1 MDLGLAGKKVAILS
15 ASRGLGFAIAKAFAE
30 EGARVALCSH
40 NKEHITQAAKLI
52 PGSIPLFYNLE
63 EEGGGKNYIEE
74 VIRIFGGI
82 DIVVTNTPGPKSGLF
97 SELSLL
103 DWENTFHTLWRSV
116 LESIYAA
123 LPHMKQQKWGRILMS
138 TSTAAKQPIPNLTL
152 SNAFRT
158 GLLGLAKTIS
168 GEVAADGITVNC
180 LLPGYTKTEHLM
192 ELGLSNQ
199 QLKETIPAKRFG
211 TPEEYAALA
220 VFMGSIHAG
229 YITGRAIAIDGG
241 LILGI

>member
-1 MDLGLAGKKVAILS
+1 MVAI
-15 ASRGLGFAIAKAFAE
+15 
-30 EGARVALCSH
+30 CSH
-40 NKEHITQAAKLI
+40 NREHITQSAKLI
-52 PGSIPLFYNLE
+52 RGSTSFVYNLE

-74 VIRIFGGI
+74 VIRSFDGI
-82 DIVVTNTPGPKSGLF
+82 DILVTNTPGPKSGLF
-97 SELSLL
+97 SELSMS
-103 DWENTFHTLWRSV
+103 DWENGFHTIWRSV

-123 LPHMKQQKWGRILMS
+123 LPSMKQQKWGRILLS
-138 TSTAAKQPIPNLTL
+138 TSTAAKQPIPNLTV
-152 SNAFRT
+152 SNAFRA

-192 ELGLSNQ
+192 ELGLSNN

-220 VFMGSIHAG
+220 VFMGSVHAG
-229 YITGRAIAIDGG
+229 YITGQAIAIDGG